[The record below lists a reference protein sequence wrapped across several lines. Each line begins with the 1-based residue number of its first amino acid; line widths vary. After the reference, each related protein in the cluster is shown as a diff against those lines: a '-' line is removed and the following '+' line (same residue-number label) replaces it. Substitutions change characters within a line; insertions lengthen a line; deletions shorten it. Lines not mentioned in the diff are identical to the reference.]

1 MSPLFET
8 LMLGLM
14 ALTAIS
20 LAMTAMRLLIGPSIP
35 DRAMAFDLIMIHVVA
50 LIALY
55 AIIVD
60 QDLLVDA
67 VLIVAVLG
75 FLGTVALAR
84 YIEKGGS

>member
-1 MSPLFET
+1 MSPLFEM
-8 LMLGLM
+8 LMMGLL

-20 LAMTAMRLLIGPSIP
+20 LSMTAARLLIGPSIP
-35 DRAMAFDLIMIHVVA
+35 DRAMAFDLVMIHVVA
-50 LIALY
+50 IIALY
-55 AIIVD
+55 AITVD

-84 YIEKGGS
+84 FIEKGGS

>member
-8 LMLGLM
+8 LMMGLL

-20 LAMTAMRLLIGPSIP
+20 LAMTAARLLIGPSIP
-35 DRAMAFDLIMIHVVA
+35 DRAMAFDLVMIHAVA
-50 LIALY
+50 IIALY

-84 YIEKGGS
+84 FIEKGGS

>member
-1 MSPLFET
+1 MSPLFEM
-8 LMLGLM
+8 LMMGLL

-20 LAMTAMRLLIGPSIP
+20 LAMTAARLLIGPSIP
-35 DRAMAFDLIMIHVVA
+35 DRAMAFDLVMIHVVA
-50 LIALY
+50 IIALY
-55 AIIVD
+55 AITVD

-84 YIEKGGS
+84 FIEKGGS